1 MSLSMRKAIIASR
14 GRVIGNQRNSK
25 DGMWIQQTE
34 YRMDKSNFLTSVDK
48 DNLVL
53 VYAEDS

>member
-1 MSLSMRKAIIASR
+1 
-14 GRVIGNQRNSK
+14 
-25 DGMWIQQTE
+25 MWIQQTE
-34 YRMDKSNFLTSVDK
+34 YRMDKSNSLTSVDK